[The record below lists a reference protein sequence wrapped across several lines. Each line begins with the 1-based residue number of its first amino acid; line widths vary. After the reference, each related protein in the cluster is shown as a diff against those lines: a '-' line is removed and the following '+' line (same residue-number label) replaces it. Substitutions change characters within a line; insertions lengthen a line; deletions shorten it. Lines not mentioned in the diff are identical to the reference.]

1 MKVILFKDIPGT
13 DVALSDVSVIYQTPL
28 WDRLGTKTASRGRV
42 LNGFL
47 LIHKGQCRY
56 EWDDREVVLGPGS
69 LIYLPAG
76 CRRTV
81 TVTERPFSFY
91 RISFTMTSLSEREPI
106 IFCESPYVFTN
117 KASKN
122 LFSQAEAL
130 VTSTLSRTNALLS
143 NALLFDFFHILFRQ
157 QMPQHAHRI
166 SPALDYIESHYTEP
180 MDVTWLAELCALS
193 ESQFYDTFKKK
204 TGMSPIH
211 YRNHLRV
218 RQAKVLLESGE
229 ITIQEIAQLL
239 GFESVHYF
247 SRVFKAHTGTPPS
260 QYIIDN

>member
-1 MKVILFKDIPGT
+1 MKVIPFKDIPGT
-13 DVALSDVSVIYQTPL
+13 DFALSDISVTYQTST
-28 WDRLGTKTASRGRV
+28 WDRLGVKNAAKGRK

-56 EWDDREVVLGPGS
+56 EWEDKEALLGPGS

-76 CRRTV
+76 CRRMV
-81 TVTERPFSFY
+81 TATERPLSFY

-106 IFCESPYVFTN
+106 VFCESPHVFTN

-130 VTSTLSRTNALLS
+130 VTSTLSRTNALRS
-143 NALLFDFFHILFRQ
+143 SALLFDFFHILFRQ
-157 QMPQHAHRI
+157 LMPQHAHRI

-180 MDVTWLAELCALS
+180 MDVAWLAELCALS
-193 ESQFYDTFKKK
+193 ESQFYDAFKKK

-218 RQAKVLLESGE
+218 RQAKLLLESGE

-239 GFESVHYF
+239 GFESIHYF
-247 SRVFKAHTGTPPS
+247 SRVFKAYTGISPS
-260 QYIIDN
+260 QYMIDN